1 MNTQAMTDAQRQRK
15 YTQNLKE
22 QGKGTVKMNVP
33 NVDANRKLL
42 NRLAEQ
48 LRTNPSAEA
57 MLRQT
62 VDLMERHNR

>member
-57 MLRQT
+57 LLRQT